1 MRVIKVV
8 YVLLF
13 LKQLKKS
20 ECDDTIYQNATT
32 KEGSERTMPKIK
44 DIFDIDNAIAEHGNK
59 IFLLGGVGSGK
70 STWVSDIL
78 TKKGS
83 VLFVTSRKAKVREDV
98 HYTCFSDIFHWNTN
112 GNQTLITN
120 AKLAFLIERI
130 ADDYMKDI
138 DEFIN
143 HFDYVVVDEVHSI
156 ATDSAYAESCSA
168 VLSFIEYAAEKG
180 KVVVCMTGTPEPI
193 KSYFDENGW
202 YTADYIDVCD
212 YVHPHQISLIK
223 KSKITK
229 LISKMC
235 RTQQII
241 YFANRTDKITALCKE
256 LLENNILNATEIA
269 VAVSKNREDDYFI
282 SLCSNLSNTGDG
294 DVIKTTSEEIYNN
307 IIANKR
313 MPDEC
318 RILFST
324 SVLKEGINIQKDNV
338 VMFCENHVLSNLIQ
352 FFGRV
357 RHGASEVYVIEDST
371 AHSLPRHNEL
381 LHSYALYAEAS
392 AASHFYDSIKDSPH
406 LMIERENLMTHV
418 FKNPYIYFD
427 YIRDEFRVFSVKFKE
442 EARMLRNTFWQRELL
457 AHCKRYDI
465 KHKGFD
471 DKNMCR
477 NFLLDSARKHEYF
490 WGKEQKAS
498 IQNLFYIAYGI
509 TAKQPQGINEK
520 LAEKNIPIKICTGKG
535 NAGGKRNVSYWQLW
549 YLDEYDRNIIV
560 QQLECENFFGSIK
573 N

>member
-1 MRVIKVV
+1 MTVLREHHGEKVIYNLFTRMFVERFLFETALDLRCGDLCLTRVIKIV

-156 ATDSAYAESCSA
+156 ATDSAYAESCPA

-269 VAVSKNREDDYFI
+269 VAVSKDREDDYFI

-294 DVIKTTSEEIYNN
+294 DVIKTTSEETYNN
-307 IIANKR
+307 IIRKSSLRFQKR
-313 MPDEC
+313 PGVMG
-318 RILFST
+318 L
-324 SVLKEGINIQKDNV
+324 LKSG
-338 VMFCENHVLSNLIQ
+338 CNHL
-352 FFGRV
+352 
-357 RHGASEVYVIEDST
+357 
-371 AHSLPRHNEL
+371 
-381 LHSYALYAEAS
+381 
-392 AASHFYDSIKDSPH
+392 
-406 LMIERENLMTHV
+406 
-418 FKNPYIYFD
+418 
-427 YIRDEFRVFSVKFKE
+427 
-442 EARMLRNTFWQRELL
+442 
-457 AHCKRYDI
+457 
-465 KHKGFD
+465 
-471 DKNMCR
+471 
-477 NFLLDSARKHEYF
+477 
-490 WGKEQKAS
+490 
-498 IQNLFYIAYGI
+498 
-509 TAKQPQGINEK
+509 
-520 LAEKNIPIKICTGKG
+520 
-535 NAGGKRNVSYWQLW
+535 
-549 YLDEYDRNIIV
+549 
-560 QQLECENFFGSIK
+560 
-573 N
+573 